1 MDPYK
6 VLGVDRN
13 ASDAEIKKAYR
24 ELVKKY
30 HPDKYADSD
39 LKDLASDKLKEVNAA
54 YAEIQKMRQG
64 GGSSSSGSTYH
75 YNASYSGSPRYA
87 TVRQKIQMNDINGA
101 ESMLNSISG
110 PGCGVVLSDG
120 VVMLRKGWYDGARQN
135 FTKAHSMDP
144 GRGYAQAFSLST
156 IWGAEGTPTFTAGG
170 EMPPPARA
178 IALSARFAPRLCASI
193 CAAAARGG
201 MADWITGFKK
211 SYRVSLTAMFAALTL
226 IMLIWRRFCQRAG
239 WRFTF

>member
-87 TVRQKIQMNDINGA
+87 TVRQKIQMNDISGA
-101 ESMLNSISG
+101 ESMLNSISDRDAEWYY
-110 PGCGVVLSDG
+110 LMG

-144 GRGYAQAFSLST
+144 GNQEYAQAFQS
-156 IWGAEGTPTFTAGG
+156 INNMGG
-170 EMPPPARA
+170 RGYTDFYG
-178 IALSARFAPRLCASI
+178 RRGNASSGQSDCPICEI
-193 CAAAARGG
+193 CAAAMCIDMCCR
-201 MADWITGFKK
+201 
-211 SYRVSLTAMFAALTL
+211 
-226 IMLIWRRFCQRAG
+226 C
-239 WRFTF
+239 